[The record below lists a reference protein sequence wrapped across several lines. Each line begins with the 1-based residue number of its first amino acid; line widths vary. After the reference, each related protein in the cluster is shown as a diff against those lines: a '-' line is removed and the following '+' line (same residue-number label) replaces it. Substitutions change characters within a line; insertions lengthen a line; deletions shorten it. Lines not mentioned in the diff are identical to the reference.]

1 MPNSPRAPHRTDAS
15 SLDAIFR
22 PSSIAVVGAS
32 RDRTSIGR
40 EILHNLIEYEFNGTV
55 FPVNPKATTVHSLK
69 CYPDIGSIPDQV
81 DLAVIVV
88 PRGSVPE
95 AVDQGGRKV

>member
-1 MPNSPRAPHRTDAS
+1 MSTPRRPAQGHASS

-22 PSSIAVVGAS
+22 PRSIAVVGAS

-55 FPVNPKATTVHSLK
+55 FPVNPRATTVHSLK
-69 CYPDIGSIPDQV
+69 CYPDIGSIPDAV

-88 PRGSVPE
+88 PSARVPE
-95 AVDQGGRKV
+95 AVDQCGRK